1 MRFPGIAYSFMRGT
15 DVSGPTALILSRHFQ
30 FSGGGL
36 TVIEFFFSD
45 LAKDR
50 VLVLTNVDVE
60 SDPGNTQ
67 HVIRMKLQALAQGE
81 ENFTIKALNFVP
93 AADEIKN
100 LEWQGEIYIQGGGPG
115 KDTVRVFT
123 QFNTAVNANSM
134 TVGLHGII
142 IPRGNLGG
150 F

>member
-15 DVSGPTALILSRHFQ
+15 DTSGPTALILSRHLQ
-30 FSGGGL
+30 ISGGGS
-36 TVIEFFFSD
+36 VILELFFTE

-50 VLVLTNVDVE
+50 VLVLTNVAVSAE
-60 SDPGNTQ
+60 PGASQ
-67 HVIRMKLQALAQGE
+67 KVRVVKIQAFSQGI
-81 ENFTIKALNFVP
+81 ENFNVAQFQPGEVADLDESLN
-93 AADEIKN
+93 
-100 LEWQGEIYIQGGGPG
+100 WQGEVYIQGGGPG
-115 KDTVRVFT
+115 TNTVRVFAE
-123 QFNTAVNANSM
+123 FSGFANANAL